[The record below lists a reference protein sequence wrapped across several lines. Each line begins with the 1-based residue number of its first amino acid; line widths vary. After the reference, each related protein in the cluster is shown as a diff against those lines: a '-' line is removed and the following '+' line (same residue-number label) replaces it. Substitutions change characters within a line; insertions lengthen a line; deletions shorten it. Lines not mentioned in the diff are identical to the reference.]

1 METEAPISPATAPQ
15 PNERKMCRPGPSI
28 CRLSGSDWMNK
39 RIQILSMV
47 AYATPRI
54 SPYKMCP
61 TREPKT
67 ALPCSADH
75 SRDTQEPSRKIITGP
90 KNHQTNPNP
99 SPPPIQEHEHRTS

>member
-54 SPYKMCP
+54 SQYKMCP
-61 TREPKT
+61 TKEPKT
-67 ALPCSADH
+67 ALPPSSDH
-75 SRDTQEPSRKIITGP
+75 SIGIRKPRRKIHHAP
-90 KNHQTNPNP
+90 KDHPNIPNP
-99 SPPPIQEHEHRTS
+99 IPHPRQEQ

>member
-1 METEAPISPATAPQ
+1 
-15 PNERKMCRPGPSI
+15 
-28 CRLSGSDWMNK
+28 MNK

-67 ALPCSADH
+67 ALPCSADQ
-75 SRDTQEPSRKIITGP
+75 SRGTPEASRLRGQSLTGSSQHGCGLSEDLIFLRGLQW
-90 KNHQTNPNP
+90 NLVGRLQV
-99 SPPPIQEHEHRTS
+99 SEDGLAIRAADDMFF